1 MPLSRPASE
10 KRHPGSSQSW
20 RLPESL
26 SSTLTNTWVTPVCD
40 LLPETPV
47 SAKPCGGIS
56 HLPPHSW
63 SFFMQA
69 INNIN
74 LNSLVDTL
82 VSLSAA
88 FILGGLIGFE
98 RQYRQ
103 RTAGLRTNVLVAVG
117 AAIFVDM
124 ANRLGGAEGAVR
136 VVAYVVSGI
145 GFLGAGVIMR
155 EEGNVRG
162 LNTAATLWAS
172 AAVGAC
178 AGADLVLEALLGTLF
193 VLAAN
198 TLLRPIV
205 NNINRQPLDVVSAE
219 VTNILYVIAR
229 RTQQTAVLA
238 LLESELARCNYPAS
252 DVDVRPFGTEEVEI
266 EATLAVTSVD
276 GDELDALVVRISR
289 STLVVQAFWSPS
301 TTE

>member
-1 MPLSRPASE
+1 
-10 KRHPGSSQSW
+10 
-20 RLPESL
+20 
-26 SSTLTNTWVTPVCD
+26 
-40 LLPETPV
+40 
-47 SAKPCGGIS
+47 
-56 HLPPHSW
+56 
-63 SFFMQA
+63 
-69 INNIN
+69 
-74 LNSLVDTL
+74 
-82 VSLSAA
+82 
-88 FILGGLIGFE
+88 
-98 RQYRQ
+98 
-103 RTAGLRTNVLVAVG
+103 
-117 AAIFVDM
+117 M

-178 AGADLVLEALLGTLF
+178 AGADLILEALLGTLF

-219 VTNILYVIAR
+219 VTNIVYVIAHR
-229 RTQQTAVLA
+229 SKQKAVFA
-238 LLESELARCNYPAS
+238 LLEAELARCNYPAS
-252 DVDVRPFGTEEVEI
+252 DVDVHAFGTEDVEI
-266 EATLAVTSVD
+266 EATLATTSVD
-276 GDELDALVVRISR
+276 GDELDALVARL
-289 STLVVQAFWSPS
+289 STSPWVQQAFWSPS

>member
-1 MPLSRPASE
+1 
-10 KRHPGSSQSW
+10 
-20 RLPESL
+20 
-26 SSTLTNTWVTPVCD
+26 
-40 LLPETPV
+40 
-47 SAKPCGGIS
+47 
-56 HLPPHSW
+56 
-63 SFFMQA
+63 MQA
-69 INNIN
+69 LNNIN
-74 LNSLVDTL
+74 LTSLVDTL

-178 AGADLVLEALLGTLF
+178 AGADLILEALLGTLF

-198 TLLRPIV
+198 TLLRTIV
-205 NNINRQPLDVVSAE
+205 NNINRQPLDVISSE
-219 VTNILYVIAR
+219 VTYMVYVIAR
-229 RTQQTAVLA
+229 RHQQKAVLA
-238 LLESELARCNYPAS
+238 LLEAELERSNYPARDL
-252 DVDVRPFGTEEVEI
+252 DVHAFGQDEVEI
-266 EATLAVTSVD
+266 EGTLVATSVD
-276 GDELDALVVRISR
+276 GDELDALIARIST